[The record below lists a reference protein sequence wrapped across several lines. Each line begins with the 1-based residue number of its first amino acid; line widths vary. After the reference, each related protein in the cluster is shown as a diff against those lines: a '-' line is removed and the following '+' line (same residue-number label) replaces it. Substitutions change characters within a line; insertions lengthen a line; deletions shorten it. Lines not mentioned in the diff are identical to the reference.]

1 MRRRTCLSNTKSP
14 LGWRLQETKT
24 CEESKSSQLSASVLR
39 SWCRHTQGAAGGFSQ
54 PASRA
59 LLRSAQSRTDEQGA
73 HIRADTRT
81 QVQACEWVT
90 GRPGQEGRDEGGLR
104 VVFRLGWQ
112 GLSPLLRAGGWI
124 FRHFLALLALF
135 LASSFHGPFF
145 WLSHSW
151 FVMSCECVSWWGLGV
166 RGYTQADK
174 LSRKCFHIVVQPG
187 LHNFSPNL
195 VSFQFEINHKWKF
208 KLGDLESNIWL
219 SSLLW
224 RIGKISHM
232 RSKCGPRRVLL

>member
-1 MRRRTCLSNTKSP
+1 MSSGLGAGTHKEQLVVSPNRRAELCSGAPSREQTSKARTY
-14 LGWRLQETKT
+14 
-24 CEESKSSQLSASVLR
+24 
-39 SWCRHTQGAAGGFSQ
+39 
-54 PASRA
+54 
-59 LLRSAQSRTDEQGA
+59 EQ
-73 HIRADTRT
+73 IRAHKSKHVSEWPGDQVRREETREGFGLFFAWVGKAWARYYEQVGEFLDT
-81 QVQACEWVT
+81 
-90 GRPGQEGRDEGGLR
+90 
-104 VVFRLGWQ
+104 
-112 GLSPLLRAGGWI
+112 
-124 FRHFLALLALF
+124 FLALLALF

-174 LSRKCFHIVVQPG
+174 LSRKCFHIVVKPG
-187 LHNFSPNL
+187 LHHFSPNL

>member
-1 MRRRTCLSNTKSP
+1 M
-14 LGWRLQETKT
+14 
-24 CEESKSSQLSASVLR
+24 SASVLR
-39 SWCRHTQGAAGGFSQ
+39 SWCTHTRSSWWFLPTGEQS
-54 PASRA
+54 
-59 LLRSAQSRTDEQGA
+59 SAQERPVANRRARRAHTSRYA
-73 HIRADTRT
+73 HIGPSMWVSDRATRSGGKILGRASGCFSPGLARKASACDYEQVGEFLDT
-81 QVQACEWVT
+81 
-90 GRPGQEGRDEGGLR
+90 
-104 VVFRLGWQ
+104 
-112 GLSPLLRAGGWI
+112 
-124 FRHFLALLALF
+124 FLALWAPF
-135 LASSFHGPFF
+135 RASSFHGPFF

-174 LSRKCFHIVVQPG
+174 LSRKCFHIVVKPG